1 MVTKSRPWKRGK
13 ISKGKK
19 EGSGLEKSMSK
30 SLEGA
35 TEQCSRQDGHYQ
47 AVWKGP
53 HVRATGVERC
63 GIFHLE
69 SSRTNFGFRILS
81 RT

>member
-19 EGSGLEKSMSK
+19 EGSGLGKSMSK

>member
-1 MVTKSRPWKRGK
+1 MIKSRPWKRGK

-19 EGSGLEKSMSK
+19 EGSGRGKSMSK
-30 SLEGA
+30 SLDRA
-35 TEQCSRQDGHYQ
+35 TEQCSGQDGHYQ
-47 AVWKGP
+47 AEWKGP
-53 HVRATGVERC
+53 CVRAIGVERC

>member
-1 MVTKSRPWKRGK
+1 MIKSRPWKRGK

-19 EGSGLEKSMSK
+19 EGSGLGKSMSK
-30 SLEGA
+30 SLDRA
-35 TEQCSRQDGHYQ
+35 TEQCSGQDGHYQ
-47 AVWKGP
+47 VCEWKGP
-53 HVRATGVERC
+53 CVRAIGVERC

-69 SSRTNFGFRILS
+69 SSRTNFGCRILS